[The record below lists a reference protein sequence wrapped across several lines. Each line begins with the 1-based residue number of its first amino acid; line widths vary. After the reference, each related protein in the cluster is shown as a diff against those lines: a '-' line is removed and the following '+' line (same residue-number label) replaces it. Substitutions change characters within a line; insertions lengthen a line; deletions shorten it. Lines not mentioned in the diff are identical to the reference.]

1 MVVISRESQ
10 PCAQP
15 KRKTRPLHSEAFIHI
30 GAHQRA
36 GTPGSADR
44 SGQPQT
50 VNEVFLGTE
59 ALRTGSLTRGRLRWR
74 YTALYPDV
82 YVPIAIT
89 PSLRQR
95 TIGAWLWS
103 GRRGIIAGRAAAA
116 LHGAQW
122 IDAATPIELISPAT
136 RPPRGIITR
145 AELIGDDEV
154 VSCYGMAVT
163 SPARTAFDL
172 ARHLPRDFAVRHLD
186 ALARA
191 TGVTAVDA
199 LALGDRHRRARGRR
213 SSTVALDLMDGG
225 AQSPKETWLRLLV
238 IDEGFPRPRTQ
249 IHVTDGMNDAFI
261 DMGWDEPMIGLDYDG
276 ELHQRSRPRF
286 VHDIGRNELVRRQGW
301 IDVHVV
307 AEHTRAFIVY
317 RLDDAFARRN
327 CPLPLRARS

>member
-1 MVVISRESQ
+1 M
-10 PCAQP
+10 
-15 KRKTRPLHSEAFIHI
+15 HSEAFIHI
-30 GAHQRA
+30 EANQRI
-36 GTPGSADR
+36 GTPGSAGG
-44 SGQPQT
+44 SGQPRT
-50 VNEVFLGTE
+50 VDDVFLGTE
-59 ALRTGSLTRGRLRWR
+59 ALRTGALTRGRMRWN

-82 YVPIAIT
+82 YVPAAVT

-95 TIGAWLWS
+95 TVGAWLWS

-136 RPPRGIITR
+136 RPPRGVITR
-145 AELIGDDEV
+145 DELIDDDEL
-154 VSCYGMAVT
+154 VSYHGMAVT

-172 ARHLPRDFAVRHLD
+172 ARHLPRDLAVRHLD

-191 TGVTAVDA
+191 SGVTAADA
-199 LALGDRHRRARGRR
+199 LAVGDRHRRARGRR
-213 SSTVALDLMDGG
+213 RCNVALDLMDGG

-249 IHVTDGMNDAFI
+249 IHVTDGMNDAFL

-276 ELHQRSRPRF
+276 ELHQSSRTRF
-286 VHDIGRNELVRRQGW
+286 VHDVGRNELVHRQRW
-301 IDVHVV
+301 IDLHVV
-307 AEHTRAFIVY
+307 AEHSRAFIVY

-327 CPLPLRARS
+327 CPLSLRSRS